1 MKKYSRGM
9 ASFVVMMMLSPVAAQ
24 AADGKVTFNGEVIEN
39 TCTVVNKDKTV
50 TLPTVQRSAL
60 SSAGETAGVVP
71 FTIDLTS
78 CTPGADVSVY
88 FEKDQ
93 YVSTE
98 GRLKN
103 TLSDGTEAENVDVE
117 LLNTRFTPINLA
129 ETPAVAADGTIA
141 RPDVIRWR
149 WLSRMVPPRCLSMPA
164 TMRSTPLRLEKSLP
178 TSTLRGSIR
187 KPCPRPRS
195 GAVYPPGKEEVNMRR
210 MVLAWLLSCIL
221 PSADASMVIDGT
233 RIIFPGDKKEI
244 AVRATNMGET
254 PSLTQVW
261 VDDGRVQNQPEKDS
275 APFIVLP
282 PIVRIEPGKGQSWRL
297 VFNGS
302 RLPQDR
308 ESLFWFNLLDI
319 PPEPKNGTAINYLQL
334 AIRSRIKLFYRPAG
348 VAAEKMAPENAL
360 RWALTPTGNGLRVSN
375 ASSRY
380 ITIDSI
386 TLNGQKQSAGMVAP
400 FSSLEIALKGVAL
413 RTLPRNS
420 ASPPSM
426 ITAR

>member
-1 MKKYSRGM
+1 
-9 ASFVVMMMLSPVAAQ
+9 
-24 AADGKVTFNGEVIEN
+24 
-39 TCTVVNKDKTV
+39 
-50 TLPTVQRSAL
+50 
-60 SSAGETAGVVP
+60 
-71 FTIDLTS
+71 
-78 CTPGADVSVY
+78 
-88 FEKDQ
+88 
-93 YVSTE
+93 
-98 GRLKN
+98 
-103 TLSDGTEAENVDVE
+103 
-117 LLNTRFTPINLA
+117 
-129 ETPAVAADGTIA
+129 
-141 RPDVIRWR
+141 
-149 WLSRMVPPRCLSMPA
+149 
-164 TMRSTPLRLEKSLP
+164 
-178 TSTLRGSIR
+178 
-187 KPCPRPRS
+187 
-195 GAVYPPGKEEVNMRR
+195 
-210 MVLAWLLSCIL
+210 MVLAWLLSCIYPRRTPAWL
-221 PSADASMVIDGT
+221 LTAHGLFFPATKKRSPSGPPIW
-233 RIIFPGDKKEI
+233 GD
-244 AVRATNMGET
+244 

-360 RWALTPTGNGLRVSN
+360 RWALAPTGNGLRVSN
-375 ASSRY
+375 ASARY

-400 FSSLEIALKGVAL
+400 FPRWRSRLKGSRCV
-413 RTLPRNS
+413 RCRRNS